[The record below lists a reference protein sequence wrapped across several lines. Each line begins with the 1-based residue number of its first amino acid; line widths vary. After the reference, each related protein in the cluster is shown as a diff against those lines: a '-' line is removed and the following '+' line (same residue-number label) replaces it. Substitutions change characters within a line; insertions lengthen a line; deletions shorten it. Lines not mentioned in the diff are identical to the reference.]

1 MTLTSNEI
9 SIYDGELTK
18 ECFKNET
25 AKILQAFPKMPIE
38 MFNIL
43 KDRFKANGFT
53 DQRLRDAVGNVI
65 DTYEGWDKLPNIANF
80 ILFDKKFKTYLHSE
94 SIELGQDN
102 LVMVD
107 VGLDKPRWVLA
118 EDQLKYKLKL
128 WVK

>member
-1 MTLTSNEI
+1 M
-9 SIYDGELTK
+9 
-18 ECFKNET
+18 
-25 AKILQAFPKMPIE
+25 AFPKMDRIK
-38 MFNIL
+38 L
-43 KDRFKANGFT
+43 KLLRQRFRENGFS
-53 DQRLRDAVGNVI
+53 DQRVIDSVNNVI